1 MNFIKPSEISA
12 RILSLLDESDEKVII
27 VSPYMKISK
36 WYKFSNKIESLKT
49 RRIYTEIYV
58 RDDPENTATY
68 RDLENLALEYHKIPN
83 LHCKLYMNE
92 KYGIVTSMNL
102 LLSSEINSLEIGYAT
117 ESRSEYT
124 DLLNFFH
131 RYIQIGEP
139 LQFKTIAGRPI
150 ADLKVIMHNIRKEL
164 KGRSKNTW
172 IWLAL
177 DGFHLSTGENNYIFS
192 IKDGYLRIA
201 AFLRIS
207 SRTEQNAIQRLKLI
221 AKKVEDITA
230 VNIEMSLGTE
240 SRIRTKS
247 QSGILQLSGKS
258 KKAIGS
264 TCMNGILIDEAEF
277 IIETVTRFVE
287 TTDDLLFQHRFN
299 NS

>member
-68 RDLENLALEYHKIPN
+68 RDLENLALEYYKIPN

-124 DLLNFFH
+124 DLLNFYH

-139 LQFKTIAGRPI
+139 LQFKTIAGRPT
-150 ADLKVIMHNIRKEL
+150 ADLKVIMHNIREEL

-172 IWLAL
+172 LWLAL
-177 DGFHLSTGENNYIFS
+177 DALHLSTGENNYIFS
-192 IKDGYLRIA
+192 IKDGYLRIT

-240 SRIRTKS
+240 SLIRTKS
-247 QSGILQLSGKS
+247 QSGIQQLSGKA

-264 TCMNGILIDEAEF
+264 TCMSGILIDEAEF

-287 TTDDLLFQHRFN
+287 TTDDLLVQHGFN
-299 NS
+299 SS